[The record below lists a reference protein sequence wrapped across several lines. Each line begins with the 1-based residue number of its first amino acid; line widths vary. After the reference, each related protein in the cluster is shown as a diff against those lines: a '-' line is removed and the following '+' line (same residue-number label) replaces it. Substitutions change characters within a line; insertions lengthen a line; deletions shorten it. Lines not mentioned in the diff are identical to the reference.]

1 MTSSMTSTKPAATT
15 VATENYQQQLDDK
28 VVRLTALLKPFGGQH
43 EVSEI
48 RPDIFPSPPSHYRMR
63 AEFKFW
69 RTSEDCFYA
78 MTGPDNSIIRVDQFP
93 VACARINAL
102 MPALIAELKQQD
114 VLRRKLF
121 QIEFL
126 ATTTGDAVITLIYHR
141 QLDEQWK
148 SLATALQEKLG
159 CSIIGRSRGKK
170 IVLGCDYVTEHFT
183 VGGETFSQRQPE
195 TAFSQPNAAVNQQ
208 MLSWAAHCSQDS
220 GGDLLELYCGNGNFT
235 LPLSRHFRK
244 VLATEVSKASV
255 TALQHNVVANGCN
268 NIALARLSS
277 EELTQALNEVRPFR
291 RLAHI
296 NLADYQFTTVL
307 VDPPR
312 AGLDTDTI
320 SLIQRFDNIIYISCN
335 PDTLAANLQT
345 LCETHAIIH
354 TALFDQFPYTH
365 HMESGV
371 MLRKK
376 IR

>member
-1 MTSSMTSTKPAATT
+1 MTSTKPAPTP
-15 VATENYQQQLDDK
+15 VAPDNYQQQLDDK
-28 VVRLTALLKPFGGQH
+28 VARLTALLAPFCNIQP
-43 EVSEI
+43 EV
-48 RPDIFPSPPSHYRMR
+48 FPSPASHYRMR

-69 RTSEDCFYA
+69 RSSEDCFYA
-78 MTGPDNSIIRVDQFP
+78 MTGADNSIVRIDQFP
-93 VACARINAL
+93 VACERINTL
-102 MPALIAELKQQD
+102 MPALLAELKQQD
-114 VLRRKLF
+114 ALRRKLF
-121 QIEFL
+121 QVEFL

-148 SLATALQEKLG
+148 SLATALQETLG

-170 IVLGCDYVTEHFT
+170 IVLGCDYVTEHFM
-183 VGGETFSQRQPE
+183 VDAEIFSQRQPE

-208 MLSWAAHCSQDS
+208 MLAWATRCSKGI

-235 LPLSRHFRK
+235 LPLSRHFGK

-255 TALQHNVVANGCN
+255 TALQHNVVANHCS

-296 NLADYQFTTVL
+296 NLADYHFTTVL

-312 AGLDTDTI
+312 AGLDPDTI
-320 SLIQRFDNIIYISCN
+320 RLIQRFDNIIYISCN
-335 PDTLAANLQT
+335 PDTLAANLQS
-345 LCETHAIIH
+345 LCESHTITR

-365 HMESGV
+365 HMENGV
-371 MLRKK
+371 MLSKTSP
-376 IR
+376 

>member
-1 MTSSMTSTKPAATT
+1 MYKYMTPGDYT
-15 VATENYQQQLDDK
+15 QQLDEK
-28 VVRLTALLKPFGGQH
+28 ISRLNTLLLPFSAP
-43 EVSEI
+43 EPE
-48 RPDIFPSPPSHYRMR
+48 IFPSPSSHYRMR

-69 RTSEDCFYA
+69 RDDGDCFYA
-78 MTGPDNSIIRVDQFP
+78 MTAADNSILRIDQFP
-93 VACARINAL
+93 IACERINAL
-102 MPALIAELKQQD
+102 MPKLLTELKQQD
-114 VLRRKLF
+114 LLRKKLF

-126 ATTTGDAVITLIYHR
+126 AATTGDAVISLIYHR
-141 QLDEQWK
+141 QLDDAWQ
-148 SLATALQEKLG
+148 SLAAALQEKLN

-170 IVLGCDYVTEHFT
+170 MVLGCDYITENFT
-183 VGGETFSQRQPE
+183 VEGEVFSQRQPE

-208 MLSWAAHCSQDS
+208 MLVWAVQCSKNI

-235 LPLSRHFRK
+235 LPLSRHFEK

-255 TALQHNVVANGCN
+255 NALQHNVAANHCS

-277 EELTQALNEVRPFR
+277 EELTQALNHVRPFR

-312 AGLDTDTI
+312 AGLDIDTLQ
-320 SLIQRFDNIIYISCN
+320 LIQRFDNIIYISCN

-345 LCETHAIIH
+345 LCATHSITR

-365 HMESGV
+365 HMESGI
-371 MLRKK
+371 LLKRKLHK
-376 IR
+376 KTAI